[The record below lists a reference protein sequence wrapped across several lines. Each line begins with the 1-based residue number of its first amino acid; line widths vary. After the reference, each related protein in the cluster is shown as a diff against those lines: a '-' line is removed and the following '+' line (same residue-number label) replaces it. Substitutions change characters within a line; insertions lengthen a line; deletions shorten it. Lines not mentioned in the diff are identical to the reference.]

1 MKSMDMGADDKGL
14 RESTFLLRLTYALY
28 VVVSFR
34 REDKYAQ
41 TVKKNGERAD
51 TKKRTKEK
59 DSAEETGRKTVGR
72 ARRNQAA
79 YGN

>member
-1 MKSMDMGADDKGL
+1 MQ
-14 RESTFLLRLTYALY
+14 Y

-59 DSAEETGRKTVGR
+59 DPAEETGRKTVGR

-79 YGN
+79 HGNKPRSCGNGATPALGNAA